1 MKKENRP
8 PQLVSPEL
16 HPTPVNRD
24 LPLRSEGFGNLVEAL
39 EYAARGD
46 SGFNF
51 YDHSGQ
57 IEFVLPYKQLLEE
70 ARVLARKLTSL
81 GCARGSRVG
90 IVAETDPMFHRFFF
104 ACQMA
109 GLVPIPVPAGIQLG
123 AHKAYVSQVRRM
135 LLSCGAQIAVAPVSH
150 APLLAEVAASLELVM
165 SGPPADFDALPESS
179 QPLRPLAGSE
189 LAYLQY
195 TSGSTRFPR
204 GVKISQDTALENLRR
219 ISRNGMQ
226 LTATDRFASW
236 LPFYHDMGMIG
247 FILVPLIAQLSVDY
261 ISTRTFAMRPRLW
274 LKMISDN
281 RGTISSSP
289 TFGYALC
296 ARRLRPEDCERYDL
310 SSWRA
315 ACVGAEPIKPKPLAD
330 FAEALA
336 PCGFDAK
343 AFTACY
349 GMAETVLAVS
359 FTPLGQGIHVD
370 TVDAEQMATSGA
382 AVPVPANQLK
392 AASYVD
398 CGALLPGFSL
408 SIRNDAG
415 TELPERQCGRIFL
428 KGPSVMGGYFDDP
441 ETTAEVLSEEGWM
454 DTGDIGY
461 RVGSHLF
468 ITARSKDVI
477 IIKGRNLWPHDMEST
492 VEQLS
497 QIRLGGVA
505 AFAIPQGDEEDQV
518 VIVAET
524 RHRDPERRE
533 ELVHQIWSLIHEHF
547 GVNVLVDL
555 VKPGTLPRTSS
566 GKLSRS
572 QSRQA
577 YFERSERLEPGAT
590 KTIPGTAALKTA

>member
-1 MKKENRP
+1 M
-8 PQLVSPEL
+8 QA
-16 HPTPVNRD
+16 TPINQN
-24 LPLRSEGFGNLVEAL
+24 LPLRSEGFGSLFEAL

-57 IEFVLPYKQLLEE
+57 IEFILTYKQLLEE

-81 GCARGSRVG
+81 GCARGSRVA
-90 IVAETDPMFHRFFF
+90 IVADTDPLFHRFFF
-104 ACQMA
+104 ACQLA
-109 GLVPIPVPAGIQLG
+109 GLVPVAVPADIQLG
-123 AHKAYVSQVRRM
+123 AHKAYASQVQRM
-135 LLSCGAQIAVAPVSH
+135 LLACGAQIAVAPVSH
-150 APLLAEVAASLELVM
+150 APLLAEVAASLQLVL
-165 SGPPADFDALPESS
+165 SGSPADFDALPESAL
-179 QPLRPLAGSE
+179 PLRPLAGSE

-204 GVKISQDTALENLRR
+204 GVMISQDTVLENLRR
-219 ISRNGMQ
+219 ISRDGLQ
-226 LTATDRFASW
+226 LTTADRFTSW

-247 FILVPLIAQLSVDY
+247 FVLVPLIAQLSADY
-261 ISTRTFAMRPRLW
+261 IGTRTFAMRPRLW
-274 LKMISDN
+274 LKLISDN
-281 RGTISSSP
+281 RGTVSSSP

-296 ARRLRPEDCERYDL
+296 ARRLRPEDYERYDL

-315 ACVGAEPIKPKPLAD
+315 ACVGAEPIKAQPLAA

-336 PCGFDAK
+336 PCGFNAK

-349 GMAETVLAVS
+349 GMAETVLAIS
-359 FTPLGQGIHVD
+359 FAPLGQGIHVD
-370 TVDAEQMATSGA
+370 TVDAEQMAANGA
-382 AVPVPANQLK
+382 AVPVPTGQPK
-392 AASYVD
+392 AANYVD
-398 CGALLPGFSL
+398 CGALLPGFKL
-408 SIRNDAG
+408 SIRSNVGA
-415 TELPERQCGRIFL
+415 ELPERQCGHIFL
-428 KGPSVMGGYFDDP
+428 QGPSVMGGYFNDP
-441 ETTAEVLSEEGWM
+441 DLTAEVLSEEGWM

-497 QIRLGGVA
+497 EIRLGGVA

-524 RHRDPERRE
+524 RFRDPERRE
-533 ELVHQIWSLIHEHF
+533 ELVHQIWSVMHEYF

-555 VKPGTLPRTSS
+555 VRPGTLPRTSS

-572 QSRQA
+572 QTRQA
-577 YFERSERLEPGAT
+577 FFNRSGRLESAAT
-590 KTIPGTAALKTA
+590 KPVPGTAARKTA